1 VAAGTYVENINF
13 NGKNISVI
21 GENRETTIIDGNEL
35 GSVVTFE
42 NKETSS
48 AILSGFTIQNGSASK
63 GGGIFCDNSS
73 PTLTNVTVSG
83 NTATEGGGI
92 YSANSSPTITSTEV
106 TDNYGG
112 WGGGFCILFG
122 SALTGGNPTIS
133 NTLVAKNHGK
143 YHGGGLYIDETKVSL
158 TNVSITENTSNE
170 MQGAGIHARN
180 RSNIELVNVIH
191 WNNEPS
197 SIVFQEDG
205 FKSEISISN
214 SDIESG
220 QSGVTT
226 NSNADITWADGN
238 IDADPMFADTANGD
252 YHLKDWSPAIGAG
265 TASGAPTTD
274 IEGKPRPNP
283 AGSNP
288 DMGAYENEYGSPQNA
303 PPVLSEIADVSV
315 NEDESIT
322 VTLEAI
328 NADSADND
336 AITFSATSEKTEVK
350 LSMGSVSGKVNISAD
365 ENWNGLSKISVEAT
379 DGTAFDYG
387 NFTVTFLPVND
398 KPVIASIASDT
409 TNEETAKSIQ
419 VTASDIDGDEL
430 SISATT
436 SNNHVVPSVSGMTL
450 SLTPAKDFVGNAL
463 VTVIV
468 SDGSLTDTVSYQFTV
483 LNVNDSPVL
492 SEIKDQR
499 IAEDTDIMVKVVATD
514 VDDTSLS
521 FTGNAGSAGI
531 SAAFSGNDLT
541 LKPEANWNGSS
552 VITVYASDGKDMD
565 STKFNLTVDPMQD
578 KPYNFNWVSTALDT
592 INISQ
597 SNLSDT
603 YDLKWNTSNEVDG
616 EVVDYLIYAQI
627 GRTQVEMVH
636 DTTDTSYAIAYQE
649 FVVKAFEAFPM
660 LSRATVKFSL
670 EATDGIDTVKVTGDD
685 RVVFVNRYDYLS
697 TESEGIP
704 TVFALHE
711 NYPNPFNPTTTLRF
725 DLPDISDI
733 TLTIYNMLG
742 QRVRTFNMNDTPA
755 GYHSIKW
762 NATND
767 YGDPVGAGVYL
778 YQLRANQFVKTR
790 KMVLLK

>member
-1 VAAGTYVENINF
+1 
-13 NGKNISVI
+13 
-21 GENRETTIIDGNEL
+21 
-35 GSVVTFE
+35 
-42 NKETSS
+42 
-48 AILSGFTIQNGSASK
+48 
-63 GGGIFCDNSS
+63 
-73 PTLTNVTVSG
+73 
-83 NTATEGGGI
+83 
-92 YSANSSPTITSTEV
+92 
-106 TDNYGG
+106 
-112 WGGGFCILFG
+112 
-122 SALTGGNPTIS
+122 
-133 NTLVAKNHGK
+133 
-143 YHGGGLYIDETKVSL
+143 
-158 TNVSITENTSNE
+158 

-180 RSNIELVNVIH
+180 NSNIELVNVIH

-197 SIVFQEDG
+197 SVVFQEDG
-205 FKSEISISN
+205 AKSEISISH
-214 SDIESG
+214 SDIEGG

-238 IDADPMFADTANGD
+238 IDADPMFVDTANGD